1 MDILIIHIFAVCT
14 SYYQL
19 FNYWSI
25 IFYYVT
31 SKTEN
36 NKILLYNLELWSSI
50 NIYIILVIVVPI
62 LLLFIYLLTIYYIY

>member
-31 SKTEN
+31 NKTEN
-36 NKILLYNLELWSSI
+36 NKILLYNFELWLS
-50 NIYIILVIVVPI
+50 
-62 LLLFIYLLTIYYIY
+62 